1 MRQARVAGRPLAAR
15 FGGRLYRGAA
25 FAMNGRT
32 QGDRFVM
39 KDLSAAERRLIAA
52 LDRMDHAVER
62 AARRMAEL
70 AAARPAPSAP
80 AGPDAAD
87 VSAEIAALHDRQAVT
102 VEAMQQQLGR
112 AHERLA
118 ETGARAAQLAAA
130 NDALA
135 RANRQLSEL
144 AGGAPA
150 DWAREGGAAIL
161 AALEAELAALRA
173 ARAAEIAHMG
183 EILDALDRMLGV
195 PPASPPGP
203 CPAQAAALPLG
214 AGDVLP
220 EDSAPDSR
228 LPPGIAH
235 DEDPLPEDLSRPDSD
250 TLAEE
255 PR

>member
-1 MRQARVAGRPLAAR
+1 
-15 FGGRLYRGAA
+15 
-25 FAMNGRT
+25 MNGRT

-70 AAARPAPSAP
+70 GAAAVAPAPAPSAP
-80 AGPDAAD
+80 GTN
-87 VSAEIAALHDRQAVT
+87 VSAEVAALHDRQAAT

-135 RANRQLSEL
+135 QANRQLAEA

-150 DWAREGGAAIL
+150 EWARDGGAAIL

-195 PPASPPGP
+195 PPAASPAVPP
-203 CPAQAAALPLG
+203 PAHPAADFAASIPDPEALPLG
-214 AGDVLP
+214 AEDALP
-220 EDSAPDSR
+220 EDSAPDTT

-235 DEDPLPEDLSRPDSD
+235 DEDPLPEDLAGSDDDSHQPDTD
-250 TLAEE
+250 HAPAEDQ
-255 PR
+255 R

>member
-1 MRQARVAGRPLAAR
+1 
-15 FGGRLYRGAA
+15 
-25 FAMNGRT
+25 
-32 QGDRFVM
+32 M

-70 AAARPAPSAP
+70 GAAATAPASVAPSAP
-80 AGPDAAD
+80 AAD
-87 VSAEIAALHDRQAVT
+87 VSAEVAALHDRQAAT

-118 ETGARAAQLAAA
+118 ETGAHAAQLAAA

-135 RANRQLSEL
+135 QANRQLAEA

-150 DWAREGGAAIL
+150 DWARDGGAAIL

-195 PPASPPGP
+195 PPAASSAASPAVP
-203 CPAQAAALPLG
+203 PAQPAADFAASTPDPEALPLG
-214 AGDVLP
+214 AEDALP
-220 EDSAPDSR
+220 EDSAPDTT

-235 DEDPLPEDLSRPDSD
+235 DEDPLPEDLAGSDDDGARPDTD
-250 TLAEE
+250 HAPAEE

>member
-1 MRQARVAGRPLAAR
+1 
-15 FGGRLYRGAA
+15 
-25 FAMNGRT
+25 MNGRT

-70 AAARPAPSAP
+70 GAAAMAPAPVAPSAP
-80 AGPDAAD
+80 GAD
-87 VSAEIAALHDRQAVT
+87 VSAEVAALHDRQAAT

-135 RANRQLSEL
+135 QANRQLAEA

-150 DWAREGGAAIL
+150 DWARDGGAAIL

-195 PPASPPGP
+195 PPAASPAVP
-203 CPAQAAALPLG
+203 PAHPAVDFAASTPDPEALPLG
-214 AGDVLP
+214 AEDALP
-220 EDSAPDSR
+220 EDSAPDTA

-235 DEDPLPEDLSRPDSD
+235 GEDPLPEDLAGSDDDSD
-250 TLAEE
+250 QPDTDHDPAED

>member
-1 MRQARVAGRPLAAR
+1 
-15 FGGRLYRGAA
+15 
-25 FAMNGRT
+25 MNGRT

-70 AAARPAPSAP
+70 GAAAVAPAPAPSAP
-80 AGPDAAD
+80 GTD
-87 VSAEIAALHDRQAVT
+87 VSAEVAALHDRQAAT

-135 RANRQLSEL
+135 QANRQLAAA

-150 DWAREGGAAIL
+150 DWARDGGAAIL

-195 PPASPPGP
+195 PPAASPAV
-203 CPAQAAALPLG
+203 PAYPAADFAASTPDPEALPLG
-214 AGDVLP
+214 AEDALP
-220 EDSAPDSR
+220 EDSAPDTT

-235 DEDPLPEDLSRPDSD
+235 DEDPLPEDLAGSDDDSHQPDTD
-250 TLAEE
+250 HAPAED